1 MTTLLSTPTPA
12 PASTPTVASARLG
25 YLRAAGVYLAVRVVG
40 VVVLA
45 LFASSTGQPLL
56 GRLTAWDGQ
65 WYLAI
70 ADDGYGG
77 ITHGL
82 VDAAGN
88 FAPHTPLAFFPLYPF
103 LMHALATGTGLGSTT
118 AGLLISLIAGIV
130 AALGV
135 YRLGKTAGAGTERTG
150 LLLVALWAGAP
161 LSITLS
167 MVYTEALFTAFVA
180 WALVGLVEKR
190 WALAALCCVAAGLTR
205 PTAVVLVAVVVF
217 AGVVAFARAP
227 RPAPLIAAAAAPVG
241 LIGYWLWVA
250 NQTGSLFGWFDLEW
264 HGWNTRFDAGAETF
278 GFVGQQLVQGRSVME
293 VGNVFVVFLA
303 IIAAVLLLLRLRER
317 PSWWPL
323 ILFGAGMV
331 VLVAGTAGIPFAKAR
346 FLLPGFVLLLP
357 LAQGLSGRRR
367 STAVAATAGVVLV
380 GCWFSAYAL
389 TGWHYAI

>member
-1 MTTLLSTPTPA
+1 MTTLLSTPTAAPA
-12 PASTPTVASARLG
+12 PTGASARIG
-25 YLRAAGVYLAVRVVG
+25 YLWAAALYLGVRVVG

-56 GRLTAWDGQ
+56 DRLTAWDGQ

-70 ADDGYGG
+70 ADGGYGG

-103 LMHALATGTGLGSTT
+103 LMHALATGTGLDSTT
-118 AGLLISLIAGIV
+118 AGLLISALAGIV

-135 YRLGKTAGAGTERTG
+135 YRLGKRAGNERTG

-190 WALAALCCVAAGLTR
+190 WAPASLCCVAAGLTR

-227 RPAPLIAAAAAPVG
+227 RPAPLVAAAAAPVG
-241 LIGYWLWVA
+241 LVGYWLWVA

-303 IIAAVLLLLRLRER
+303 IIAAVLLLLRLREG

-323 ILFGAGMV
+323 ILFGASIV
-331 VLVAGTAGIPFAKAR
+331 VLAAGTAGIPFAKAR

-357 LAQGLSGRRR
+357 LAQGLSARRR

>member
-1 MTTLLSTPTPA
+1 MTTLLSTP
-12 PASTPTVASARLG
+12 ASAPTTRISTRLG
-25 YLRAAGVYLAVRVVG
+25 YLRAAGVYLGVRVVG

-45 LFASSTGQPLL
+45 LFASGNNQPLL
-56 GRLTAWDGQ
+56 DRLTAWDGQ

-82 VDAAGN
+82 VDAAGH

-103 LMHALATGTGLGSTT
+103 LMHALATGTGLDSTT
-118 AGLLISLIAGIV
+118 AGLLISVIAGIA

-135 YRLGKTAGAGTERTG
+135 YRLGKAAGDQLRAQRRG

-167 MVYTEALFTAFVA
+167 MVYTEALFTALAA
-180 WALVGLVEKR
+180 WALVGLVEQR
-190 WALAALCCVAAGLTR
+190 WALAALCCVGAGLTR

-217 AGVVAFARAP
+217 AGVVAFARQP
-227 RPAPLIAAAAAPVG
+227 RPGPALAALAAPVG
-241 LIGYWLWVA
+241 LVGYWLWVA
-250 NQTGSLFGWFDLEW
+250 QQTGSLFGWFDLEW
-264 HGWNTRFDAGAETF
+264 NGWRTRFDFGQETF
-278 GFVGQQLVQGRSVME
+278 GFVGRQLVQGRSVME
-293 VGNVFVVFLA
+293 VGNVFVVFLGLA
-303 IIAAVLLLLRLRER
+303 AAVLLALRLRER
-317 PSWWPL
+317 PHWWPL
-323 ILFGAGMV
+323 ILFGVGMI

-357 LAQGLSGRRR
+357 VAQGLSGRLR
-367 STAVAATAGVVLV
+367 STSVVATAGFVLV

>member
-1 MTTLLSTPTPA
+1 MTTLLSPAA
-12 PASTPTVASARLG
+12 PAAARVSGRLG
-25 YLRAAGVYLAVRVVG
+25 YLRAAGIYLGVRVLGVVLLAV
-40 VVVLA
+40 
-45 LFASSTGQPLL
+45 FAADNGQPLL
-56 GRLTAWDGQ
+56 DRLTAWDGQ

-70 ADDGYGG
+70 ADQGYGG

-82 VDAAGN
+82 VDAEGH

-103 LMHALATGTGLGSTT
+103 LMHALATGTGLDSTT
-118 AGLLISLIAGIV
+118 AGLLISVVAGIA

-135 YRLGKTAGAGTERTG
+135 YRLGRIAGGEPGAERRG

-190 WALAALCCVAAGLTR
+190 WMLAALCCVAAGLTR
-205 PTAVVLVAVVVF
+205 PTAVVLVGVVVF
-217 AGVVAFARAP
+217 AGIVAFARAP
-227 RPAPLIAAAAAPVG
+227 RPAPLLAALAAPVG
-241 LIGYWLWVA
+241 LVGYWLWVA
-250 NQTGSLFGWFDLEW
+250 QQTGSLFGWFDLEW
-264 HGWNTRFDAGAETF
+264 HGWHTRFDLGRETF
-278 GFVGQQLVQGRSVME
+278 GFVGEQLVQGRSVME

-303 IIAAVLLLLRLRER
+303 LAAAVLLALRLRDR
-317 PSWWPL
+317 PGWWPL
-323 ILFGAGMV
+323 IAFGAGMV

-357 LAQGLSGRRR
+357 LAQGLSGRRT
-367 STAVAATAGVVLV
+367 STAVAATAGLVLL

>member
-1 MTTLLSTPTPA
+1 MTTLLSTPTAAPA
-12 PASTPTVASARLG
+12 PTGASARIG
-25 YLRAAGVYLAVRVVG
+25 YLWAAALYLGVRVVG

-56 GRLTAWDGQ
+56 DRLTAWDGQ

-70 ADDGYGG
+70 ADGGYGG

-103 LMHALATGTGLGSTT
+103 LMHALATGTGLDSTT
-118 AGLLISLIAGIV
+118 AGLLISALAGVV

-135 YRLGKTAGAGTERTG
+135 YRLGKRAGNERTG

-190 WALAALCCVAAGLTR
+190 WAPASLCCVAAGLTR

-227 RPAPLIAAAAAPVG
+227 RPAPLVAAAAAPVG
-241 LIGYWLWVA
+241 LVGYWLWVA

-323 ILFGAGMV
+323 ILFGAGIV

>member
-1 MTTLLSTPTPA
+1 MTTLLSTPTAAPA
-12 PASTPTVASARLG
+12 PTGASARIG
-25 YLRAAGVYLAVRVVG
+25 YLWAAALYLGVRVVG

-56 GRLTAWDGQ
+56 DRLTAWDGQ

-70 ADDGYGG
+70 ADGGYGG

-103 LMHALATGTGLGSTT
+103 LMHALATGTGLDSTT
-118 AGLLISLIAGIV
+118 AGLLISALAGVV

-135 YRLGKTAGAGTERTG
+135 YRLGKRAGNERTG

-190 WALAALCCVAAGLTR
+190 WAPASLCCVAAGLTR

-227 RPAPLIAAAAAPVG
+227 RPAPLVAAAAAPVG
-241 LIGYWLWVA
+241 LVGYWLWVA

-357 LAQGLSGRRR
+357 LAQGLSARRR

>member
-1 MTTLLSTPTPA
+1 MTTLLSTPTAAPA
-12 PASTPTVASARLG
+12 PTGASARIG
-25 YLRAAGVYLAVRVVG
+25 YLWAAALYLGVRVAG

-56 GRLTAWDGQ
+56 DRLTAWDGQ

-70 ADDGYGG
+70 ADGGYGG

-103 LMHALATGTGLGSTT
+103 LMHALATGTGLDSTT
-118 AGLLISLIAGIV
+118 AGLLISALAGIV

-135 YRLGKTAGAGTERTG
+135 YRLGKRAGNERTG

-190 WALAALCCVAAGLTR
+190 WAPASLCCVAAGLTR

-227 RPAPLIAAAAAPVG
+227 RPAPLVAAAAAPVG
-241 LIGYWLWVA
+241 LVGYWLWVA

-357 LAQGLSGRRR
+357 LAQGLSARRR

>member
-1 MTTLLSTPTPA
+1 MTTLLSAPTPA
-12 PASTPTVASARLG
+12 TTPTGASARLG

-56 GRLTAWDGQ
+56 DRLTAWDGQ

-70 ADDGYGG
+70 ADDGYSG

-88 FAPHTPLAFFPLYPF
+88 FAPNTPLAFFPLYPF
-103 LMHALATGTGLGSTT
+103 LMHALATGTGLDSTT
-118 AGLLISLIAGIV
+118 AGLLISAIAGIV

-135 YRLGKTAGAGTERTG
+135 YRLGKRAGEERTG

-205 PTAVVLVAVVVF
+205 PTAVVLVGVVVF
-217 AGVVAFARAP
+217 AGVVAFVRAP
-227 RPAPLIAAAAAPVG
+227 RPAPLVAAAAAPVG
-241 LIGYWLWVA
+241 LVGYWLWVA
-250 NQTGSLFGWFDLEW
+250 NRTGSLFGWFDLEW

-278 GFVGQQLVQGRSVME
+278 GFVGRQLVQGRSVME

-323 ILFGAGMV
+323 ILFGVGMV

-357 LAQGLSGRRR
+357 LAQGLTGRRR
-367 STAVAATAGVVLV
+367 STAIAATAGVVLV

-389 TGWHYAI
+389 TGWRYAI